1 MYVQDH
7 IHYLIFMVMVMVM
20 LVHLHQTALR
30 KDLAQSPLTHTAP
43 RLGYGSER
51 LPSSHADRLWQ
62 LARV

>member
-7 IHYLIFMVMVMVM
+7 KNYLILMVMVI
-20 LVHLHQTALR
+20 LVHLHQAALR
-30 KDLAQSPLTHTAP
+30 KDPAQSPLTHTAP